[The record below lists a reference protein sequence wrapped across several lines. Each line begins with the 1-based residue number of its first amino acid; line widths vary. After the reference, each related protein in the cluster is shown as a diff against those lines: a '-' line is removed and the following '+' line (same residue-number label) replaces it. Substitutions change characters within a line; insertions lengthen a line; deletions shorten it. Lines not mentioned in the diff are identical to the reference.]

1 MRFLKSPFVWVPV
14 LVAALGLG
22 WWLGSPLFITTR
34 VDEPA
39 PMETGA
45 ASQTMAKDGMARDAM
60 AKDRMARDEM
70 MKPMML
76 TGMFVD
82 GDSFHKAAGKVSVLG
97 AGEGKQVLRFEE
109 FTVTNGPDLFV
120 ILIQKDGEPSKGI
133 RLGALKGSEGSQNY
147 ELPMGTDLMK
157 YSRVVIWCRA
167 FDVVF
172 GTADLK

>member
-1 MRFLKSPFVWVPV
+1 MRVVKNPFIWVPV
-14 LVAALGLG
+14 LVAVLGLG
-22 WWLGSPLFITTR
+22 WWLGSPLFITIR

-39 PMETGA
+39 PKVTVADGET
-45 ASQTMAKDGMARDAM
+45 SQTMAKDGMMKDGM
-60 AKDRMARDEM
+60 AKNEM

-76 TGMFVD
+76 SGIFVD
-82 GDSFHKAAGKVSVLG
+82 GDSLHKAAGKVSVLE

-109 FTVTNGPDLFV
+109 FKVTNGPDLFV
-120 ILIQKDGEPSKGI
+120 VLMPKDGRPSEGL

-157 YSRVVIWCRA
+157 LSRIVIWCRA

-172 GTADLK
+172 GTADLM